1 MEHSPLNTI
10 KRIFLA
16 LQQQEKKV
24 PVPGKERVWQAIRNK
39 VAQKKRQKQR
49 RILLY
54 TSLSIASSFALL
66 FMVHSIYTDTTSPT
80 DSLLQY
86 AQRMVADE
94 TNLET
99 SDKIILKLSAQEQM
113 TIQKDEEVKYSSDG
127 KIQVNQKEIAQA
139 QEDKG
144 EGKEKMQYNQLIVPL
159 GKRTRL
165 HLSDG
170 TNLWV
175 NSGTQVIYPV
185 VFDEKVREI
194 FVDGEVYMDVFKDAT
209 HPFIVRTKQFNV
221 SVLGTSFNI
230 SAYSKEAHSTVVLVN
245 GSVNITNK
253 TTKEVYLK
261 PGQLTEITDGIAQT
275 PQAVDVEKYICWT
288 QDILILEDVP
298 LSNIFRKLRLY
309 YGKEFVSSP
318 KIDALFTSGKLELK
332 KDFSEIM
339 RTITFSLPISYKESG
354 NKVYLEYHGTTE

>member
-1 MEHSPLNTI
+1 MKHSPLNTL

-16 LQQQEKKV
+16 LQQQEKEV
-24 PVPGKERVWQAIRNK
+24 PAPGKERVWQTIRNK

-54 TSLSIASSFALL
+54 TSLSIASSIALL
-66 FMVHSIYTDTTSPT
+66 FIVNSIYTDTTPSA

-86 AQRMVADE
+86 AQQMEAGE

-99 SDKIILKLSAQEQM
+99 SDDIILKLSAQKQV
-113 TIQKDEEVKYSSDG
+113 TIQKEEEVKYSSDG
-127 KIQVNQKEIAQA
+127 KIQVNQKKIAQA
-139 QEDKG
+139 YTE
-144 EGKEKMQYNQLIVPL
+144 KEKNEEMQYNQLIVPL

-194 FVDGEVYMDVFKDAT
+194 FVDGEVYIDVFKDAA

-221 SVLGTSFNI
+221 SVLGTSFNM

-253 TTKEVYLK
+253 TAKEVNLK
-261 PGQLTEITDGIAQT
+261 PGQLTEITNGIAQT

-298 LSNIFRKLRLY
+298 LSNVFRKLRLY

-339 RTITFSLPISYKESG
+339 RTITFSLPISYTESG

>member
-1 MEHSPLNTI
+1 MKHNPISTL

-16 LQQQEKKV
+16 LQQQEKEV
-24 PVPGKERVWQAIRNK
+24 SAPGKERVWQAIRNK
-39 VAQKKRQKQR
+39 TVQKKQRKQR
-49 RILLY
+49 RIILY
-54 TSLSIASSFALL
+54 TSLSIASSIAVLL
-66 FMVHSIYTDTTSPT
+66 IVNSIYTNTEQPPT

-86 AQRMVADE
+86 AQRMEAGV

-99 SDKIILKLSAQEQM
+99 SDKIILKLSAQEQV
-113 TIQKDEEVKYSSDG
+113 TIQKNEEVKYSSDG
-127 KIQVNQKEIAQA
+127 KIQINQKEIAQA
-139 QEDKG
+139 HKEEKG
-144 EGKEKMQYNQLIVPL
+144 SEEMQYNQLIVPL

-170 TNLWV
+170 TNVWV
-175 NSGTQVIYPV
+175 NSDTQVIYPV

-209 HPFIVRTKQFNV
+209 HPFIVRTKQFSV
-221 SVLGTSFNI
+221 RVLGTSFNI
-230 SAYSKEAHSTVVLVN
+230 SAYSKEEHSTVVLVN

-253 TTKEVYLK
+253 TAKEVNLK

-275 PQAVDVEKYICWT
+275 PQTVDVEKYICWT

-298 LSNIFRKLRLY
+298 LLNVFRKLRLY

-339 RTITFSLPISYKESG
+339 RTITFSLPISYKESD